1 MATFEERGRLM
12 ATGKYLSLEEAR
24 KKKQLERFAR
34 EHPTKGDEK
43 KFDALLDRMA
53 KNSAANEKT

>member
-1 MATFEERGRLM
+1 M

-24 KKKQLERFAR
+24 KQKKLERFAE
-34 EHPTKGDEK
+34 EHPTKGSEK

-53 KNSAANEKT
+53 KNSTASEKT